1 MADGQ
6 VKLEKAQLM
15 LLQPATSGRP
25 PANVGTLVFR
35 FNPKEYTL
43 QKSASWQRSPVRGA
57 AQTAMPEFTGAQP
70 RSLAL
75 ELFLDASD
83 SDSGNVAKDI
93 ELLLSCLTPLPDT
106 VDANTPSPPFVRFS
120 WGSTIAFIGVV
131 RSVSARFTLFRPDGT
146 AVRATCDLQ
155 LEELPVQTPRQN
167 PTSGGTGAPRLH
179 VFVAGDSL
187 PSIAYQR
194 YGDPQR
200 WRTVAEANG
209 IDDPARITLGRRI
222 VVPSLPPDRRARRAP

>member
-6 VKLEKAQLM
+6 VKLEKAQLA
-15 LLQPATSGRP
+15 LLQPAANGRP
-25 PANVGTLVFR
+25 PATLANLVFK

-43 QKSASWQRSPVRGA
+43 QKSASWQRSPARGA
-57 AQTAMPEFTGAQP
+57 LQSAMPEFTGAQP
-70 RSLAL
+70 GSLSL

-83 SDSGNVAKDI
+83 TESGDVAK
-93 ELLLSCLTPLPDT
+93 EVGLLLRCLTPLPDT
-106 VDANTPSPPFVRFS
+106 VDANTPSPPFVRFT
-120 WGSTIAFIGVV
+120 WGSTIAFTGIV
-131 RSVSARFTLFRPDGT
+131 RSVSARFVLFRPDGA

-155 LEELPVQTPRQN
+155 LEELPFPTPRQN

-179 VFVAGDSL
+179 TFVAGDSL

-200 WRTVAEANG
+200 WRAVAEANG
-209 IDDPARITLGRRI
+209 IDDPAAIPLGRRMVI
-222 VVPSLPPDRRARRAP
+222 PSLPPDPRPARTA

>member
-6 VKLEKAQLM
+6 VKLEKAQLT
-15 LLQPATSGRP
+15 LVQPSINGRP
-25 PANVGTLVFR
+25 ASSVGSLVFK

-75 ELFLDASD
+75 ELFLDESD
-83 SDSGNVAKDI
+83 TTSGDVAKDV

-120 WGSTIAFIGVV
+120 WGSTISFIGVV
-131 RSVSARFTLFRPDGT
+131 RSVSARFSLFRPDGT

-167 PTSGGTGAPRLH
+167 PTSGGTGAPHLH

-187 PSIAYQR
+187 PSIAYHR

-200 WRTVAEANG
+200 WRTVADANG
-209 IDDPARITLGRRI
+209 IDDPARIPYGRRMVI
-222 VVPSLPPDRRARRAP
+222 PSLSPEPRRRTR